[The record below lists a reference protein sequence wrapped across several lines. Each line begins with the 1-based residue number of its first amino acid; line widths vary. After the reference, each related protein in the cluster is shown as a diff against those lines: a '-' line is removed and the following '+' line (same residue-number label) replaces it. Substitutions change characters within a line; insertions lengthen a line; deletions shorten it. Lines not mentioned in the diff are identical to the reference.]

1 MTKTESTSA
10 TIFHLFDEQEEL
22 DPAKTPVPALWRI
35 LIRPM
40 SAKKI
45 TAGGIHLPDQGK
57 EAEEY
62 NNMRGQV
69 IAMGP
74 LAFTGDRFRPHPDA
88 SPIPGCKVGDWVTY
102 GKYGGQ
108 KLTVDGVKLHII
120 NDDEVTSVVP
130 DPKAVAA
137 YV

>member
-1 MTKTESTSA
+1 MTKTSDKVVQ
-10 TIFHLFDEQEEL
+10 LFEEEKEL
-22 DPAKTPVPALWRI
+22 DMTITPTPALWRI
-35 LIRPM
+35 LVRPM
-40 SAKKI
+40 SPKEK
-45 TAGGIHLPDQGK
+45 TAGGILLPDQGK

-62 NNMRGQV
+62 NNMRGKV
-69 IAMGP
+69 LAMGP

-108 KLTVDGVKLHII
+108 KLMVDGIKLHII

-130 DPKAVAA
+130 VPEAIVA